1 MLLKKNQISGKN
13 AVLLIAVL
21 AVVLGVGTGILI
33 NYVNKPIYVLV
44 VFASLIGF
52 VAAIASVEFGLL
64 LLVFIT
70 YTRFSDIA
78 VHDYNAPSVAKSFI
92 VVLLIGIF
100 IRWVISREQPRGLLL
115 PTVLVVAYGLVGFTS
130 LLYAPDQQAV
140 TDSLS
145 NYVKDALIA
154 LVVVALLKKP
164 IQFKSVIYTLLLIG
178 IFIGTISVHQY
189 VTGSFTNRYG
199 GFAVAEYMNII
210 GETNGY
216 RLSGPVGDPNFFS
229 QVMVVLALLGV
240 ERLLHERNLLW
251 KVLAGWCAAA
261 STLTVVFTFSRGTTI
276 ALVLSL
282 IIFFWIYK
290 LKPAQLIVI
299 LVLGIAML
307 AFAPPTYYQ
316 RLLSIAD
323 VLPTSNGEINIH
335 KDRAIQGRA
344 SENLTAWVMFMN
356 RPFMGVGLNNFAYLY
371 QDYTKTL
378 GLAPSATNRSPHNLY
393 LEVAAEQ
400 GVVGLIVFLIMIFLA
415 LRSVLYAR
423 RRFIASGMEDYA
435 NMTTGFAIA
444 FAGYLFAAL
453 FVHAAYPR
461 YFYLLIGISF
471 ALPNLFEAPEEES
484 RALPGD
490 DLLYDRT

>member
-1 MLLKKNQISGKN
+1 MLLKGNQTSN
-13 AVLLIAVL
+13 RRTALLIGIL
-21 AVVLGVGTGILI
+21 AVALGVGTGMLI
-33 NYVNKPIYVLV
+33 NYVNNPVYVLV
-44 VFASLIGF
+44 AFASLIGF
-52 VAAIASVEFGLL
+52 VVAIVSVEFGLL

-78 VHDYNAPSVAKSFI
+78 VHYYNAPSVAKSFI
-92 VVLLIGIF
+92 VILLIGIF
-100 IRWVISREQPRGLLL
+100 IRWVISQDRPRGILL
-115 PTVLVVAYGLVGFTS
+115 PTILVVAYGLVGFTS
-130 LLYAPDQQAV
+130 LLYAPNQESV
-140 TDSLS
+140 VESLS

-154 LVVVALLKKP
+154 LVVIALLKKP
-164 IQFKSVIYTLLLIG
+164 HQFRHVIYTMLLIG

-189 VTGSFTNRYG
+189 ATNNFTNSYG

-251 KVLAGWCAAA
+251 KILAGWAAAA

-282 IIFFWIYK
+282 ILFFWIYK

-299 LVLGIAML
+299 IVLGIAML

-316 RLLSIAD
+316 RVLSIAD
-323 VLPTSNGEINIH
+323 VLPSGSGGINVH
-335 KDRAIQGRA
+335 SDRAIQGRA
-344 SENLTAWVMFMN
+344 SENLTAWVMLMD
-356 RPFMGVGLNNFAYLY
+356 RPLLGVGLNNFSYLY
-371 QDYTKTL
+371 QDYTKSL

-400 GVVGLIVFLIMIFLA
+400 GVVGFLVFMVMIALA
-415 LRSVLYAR
+415 IRSVLRAR
-423 RRFIASGMEDYA
+423 SRFLAAGMEDYA

-444 FAGYLFAAL
+444 FAGYLLAAL

-461 YFYLLIGISF
+461 YFYLLVGIAF
-471 ALPNLFEAPEEES
+471 ALSNMLDENEEES
-484 RALPGD
+484 LALPGTD
-490 DLLYDRT
+490 SLYDRT